1 MRNTLVAL
9 VVCML
14 SLSVYA
20 LDVEEVKYQRL
31 QATPERYLNKSVI
44 INCEIRKLVF
54 DRKVLDADC
63 DKEQTGGPCIYKNN
77 SWICLKVLSSKTA
90 MIDYLIDSLVPGSV
104 NKAKV
109 KGKIIDNKNFE
120 IEEIRFCNDQTLKCE
135 PYKKVIN

>member
-109 KGKIIDNKNFE
+109 KGKLIDNKNFE

>member
-1 MRNTLVAL
+1 MRNTLVAQ